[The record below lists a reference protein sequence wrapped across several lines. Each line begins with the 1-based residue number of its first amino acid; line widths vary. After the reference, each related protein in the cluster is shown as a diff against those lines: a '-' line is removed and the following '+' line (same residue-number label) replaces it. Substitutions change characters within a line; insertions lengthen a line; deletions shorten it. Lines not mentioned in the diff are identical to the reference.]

1 MTKKP
6 LISIVAKVFSLN
18 ASYTATPEALA
29 KIVARKAAALKTLQ
43 DLTKQEEEMT
53 LALKGDVAFEQI
65 LPGKDNKVLH
75 EQLLANEQVHKLDST
90 EELVSQR
97 IGDTTANKRCFA
109 RVNRNGKK
117 PVVTTGIFTALIDI
131 TPENGKDTAYGD
143 IPGNINAVKDLP
155 VETFDIGDG
164 NKTVAAI
171 LYTISNDGRDSWD
184 KGGRPLAG
192 GVYQYLKA
200 EAEERGYNLI
210 ISTLSPI
217 RDFSKWLNEK
227 EGFQGFWNE
236 ENKTADPNFMKRLN
250 DPDGQ
255 AIIEKMVMEYLL
267 ETKDPVMNFH
277 LGNGAYIGD
286 IKINPDNPQDWIMM
300 NYVYPDD
307 ENQLG
312 NNREFYLKS
321 KTRTLAPH
329 LYAIVANNPLLAPSA
344 RCLVS
349 SEGANRSTDYIKTLG

>member
-1 MTKKP
+1 MSNKP
-6 LISIVAKVFSLN
+6 PLLNRVAEIFGFN
-18 ASYTATPEALA
+18 ASATATPEALA
-29 KIVARKAAALKTLQ
+29 KIRAQKASTLKRLEE
-43 DLTKQEEEMT
+43 LTAQEEET
-53 LALKGDVAFEQI
+53 AQALKEGVAFEQI
-65 LPGKDNKVLH
+65 LPGKENTALH
-75 EQLLANEQVHKLDST
+75 EQLLANEQVHKLNST

-131 TPENGKDTAYGD
+131 TPENGNGIAYGD
-143 IPGNINAVKDLP
+143 IPGNINDVKDLP

-171 LYTISNDGRDSWD
+171 LYTISNDGKDSWD

-192 GVYQYLKA
+192 RVYQYLKA
-200 EAEERGYNLI
+200 EAEERGYNLV

-217 RDFSKWLNEK
+217 RDFSKWLNER

-236 ENKTADPNFMKRLN
+236 EEKTADPNFMARLN
-250 DPDGQ
+250 DPEGQ

-267 ETKDPVMNFH
+267 DAKDPVMNFH
-277 LGNGAYIGD
+277 LGNGAYVGD

-307 ENQLG
+307 ENQLA
-312 NNREFYLKS
+312 NNREFYLQS

-329 LYAIVANNPLLAPSA
+329 LYAIVANNPQLAPKA
-344 RCLVS
+344 RCLIG
-349 SEGANRSTDYIKTLG
+349 SESTNRGTDYIKTL